1 LPRIDPGDL
10 AALDA
15 AQRAAHGLSAGDMPA
30 SCLCPACLAG
40 LTRALAGDS

>member
-15 AQRAAHGLSAGDMPA
+15 AQRAALGLPAGGMPE

-40 LTRALAGDS
+40 LAQALTGRR